1 MRSSK
6 GWRSGTPTCRP
17 EYLFVDLSL
26 SSYERESAALLGACG
41 SAPPASS
48 MREMS
53 SRLLALTFD
62 GHDPARLAAFW
73 AGVLVGSGQRQV
85 RNNRVAPAVDLISL
99 MGVLLGPAAATYS

>member
-1 MRSSK
+1 
-6 GWRSGTPTCRP
+6 
-17 EYLFVDLSL
+17 
-26 SSYERESAALLGACG
+26 
-41 SAPPASS
+41 

-73 AGVLVGSGQRQV
+73 AGVLVGPGQRQV

-99 MGVLLGPAAATYS
+99 MGVLLGPAAGHRGEMKPGHGGPIRGG